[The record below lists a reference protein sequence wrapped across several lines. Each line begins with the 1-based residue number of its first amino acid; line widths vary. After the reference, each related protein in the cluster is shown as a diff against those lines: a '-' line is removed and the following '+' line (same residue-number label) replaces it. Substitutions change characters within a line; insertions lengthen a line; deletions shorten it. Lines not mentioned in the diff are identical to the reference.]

1 MRPYELQR
9 HARVRRPPSG
19 VDRPPEGALPI
30 ELLTVYEWLGPRV
43 ARQEYRDPSWELVED
58 AIRELNGQAWNDLDL
73 CPAAAD
79 PETWLCVGGGA
90 GRYIVTGSACG
101 ESFPT
106 VARGPS
112 EEGRE
117 GVVVGGQ
124 VGAYPRH
131 WVVDLDTA
139 LRA

>member
-43 ARQEYRDPSWELVED
+43 ARQEYRDPSGELVED

-90 GRYIVTGSACG
+90 GRQRSTL
-101 ESFPT
+101 
-106 VARGPS
+106 
-112 EEGRE
+112 GRSHSDFE
-117 GVVVGGQ
+117 AAAIGGT
-124 VGAYPRH
+124 P
-131 WVVDLDTA
+131 
-139 LRA
+139 